1 MRDRPLNSIPTTRLH
16 ARSLRPGVP
25 ARTSRCAQHPVVR
38 RPTGSVSRSAM
49 TARAPHKAAEQASA
63 HTGPSSPNPARRPD
77 PHGSAVPNPRWR
89 KTAGP
94 NRPGPQT
101 DRSADPTSNPHH
113 LRPRHPHH
121 RTVRVAAGPP
131 STSTTPAHRGVPP
144 TSRPRPRFRPTAVIA
159 PPPNARG
166 AADAP
171 RYPPG
176 TRSCSVRRRTN
187 SRPRTGPEDPPWSVP
202 SACSRWISFGLRS
215 EQERKDHP
223 RGDPGGEGHRFRQR
237 RVLGRV
243 TPSTGTNGHLKVGK
257 PRTALEE
264 RLRPRPPDHGRTL
277 HHGLV
282 SLQRARTHTDSLT
295 VVTVAQRPVTVHSQ
309 RHAQECQEPGRQG
322 GPSPPQYGRHH
333 GHHEERK
340 HRAEQ
345 AAAQSRTLVA
355 TQLSPVAGQCPVHD
369 LGNNRSRPGGQ
380 QHRPGGG
387 ITQTRDDGT

>member
-1 MRDRPLNSIPTTRLH
+1 SETDRFGVPIRDDRP
-16 ARSLRPGVP
+16 RPAQGRRASERPHGAEQPEPGEAPRP
-25 ARTSRCAQHPVVR
+25 ARLR
-38 RPTGSVSRSAM
+38 RPEPEVEENRRAEPTG
-49 TARAPHKAAEQASA
+49 TANAPI
-63 HTGPSSPNPARRPD
+63 GRPD
-77 PHGSAVPNPRWR
+77 IEPAPP
-89 KTAGP
+89 
-94 NRPGPQT
+94 
-101 DRSADPTSNPHH
+101 
-113 LRPRHPHH
+113 
-121 RTVRVAAGPP
+121 AAN
-131 STSTTPAHRGVPP
+131 TPAPRGVPP

-322 GPSPPQYGRHH
+322 GPRPPQY
-333 GHHEERK
+333 
-340 HRAEQ
+340 
-345 AAAQSRTLVA
+345 
-355 TQLSPVAGQCPVHD
+355 
-369 LGNNRSRPGGQ
+369 
-380 QHRPGGG
+380 
-387 ITQTRDDGT
+387 